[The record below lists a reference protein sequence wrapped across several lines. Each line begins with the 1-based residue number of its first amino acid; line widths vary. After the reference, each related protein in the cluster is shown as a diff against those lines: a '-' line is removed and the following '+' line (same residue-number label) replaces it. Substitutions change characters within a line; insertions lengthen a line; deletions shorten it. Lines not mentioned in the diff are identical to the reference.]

1 MKIINSL
8 VECLENIKIHKR
20 EIKKVLLNRDIE
32 IMENKIIIYE
42 DANGDIKLDVSLEN
56 ETLWLS
62 QKQLEVLFG
71 RDQSVI
77 SRHLNNIFRSGELEK
92 TCNMQKMHIANS
104 DKPVEFYN
112 LDVIIS
118 LGYRVNSKRATSF
131 RIWATKILK
140 DYLVNGYAIND
151 KRLQQK
157 GLEELNKTI
166 SLLQN
171 TISNTQIEL
180 NEAKGLLDVIINY
193 SRTWTLLQGYDEDS
207 LKCDFIPQKAKF
219 ILDSNEAKIAIVKLK
234 NELIKKGEATE
245 LFGREKAGEFEGILR
260 NIYQTFGGVDLLE
273 SVEEKAA
280 NLLYYII
287 KGHPFNDGNKRIG
300 AFMFILFLSKNNMLY
315 KSNGELKINDNA
327 LVALSLMTAKSDP
340 KQKDTIINLI
350 VNILQ

>member
-1 MKIINSL
+1 MF
-8 VECLENIKIHKR
+8 
-20 EIKKVLLNRDIE
+20 LNKDIE
-32 IMENKIIIYE
+32 IMETKIVIYE
-42 DANGDIKLDVSLEN
+42 DANGEIKLDVSLEN
-56 ETLWLS
+56 DTLWLS
-62 QKQLEVLFG
+62 QKQLEVLFD
-71 RDQSVI
+71 RDKSVI
-77 SRHLNNIFRSGELEK
+77 SRHIKNIFKDEELDK
-92 TCNMQKMHIANS
+92 NS
-104 DKPVEFYN
+104 VVAKNATTATDGKIYQVEYYN
-112 LDVIIS
+112 LDMIIS

-131 RIWATKILK
+131 RVWATKILK
-140 DYLVNGYAIND
+140 DYIINGYSINN

-157 GLEELNKTI
+157 GLKELNETI
-166 SLLQN
+166 SLLKN
-171 TISNTQIEL
+171 TISNAQIEL
-180 NEAKGLLDVIINY
+180 NEAKDLLDVILNY
-193 SRTWTLLQGYDEDS
+193 SRTWTLLQEYDEDS
-207 LKCDFIPQKAKF
+207 LKIDFVSKEAKF
-219 ILDSNEAKIAIVKLK
+219 ILDSDEAKNYIAQLK
-234 NELIKKGEATE
+234 DELIKKGEATE

>member
-1 MKIINSL
+1 MKSL
-8 VECLENIKIHKR
+8 AENAQER
-20 EIKKVLLNRDIE
+20 FKKMFLNKDIE
-32 IMENKIIIYE
+32 IMETKIVIYE
-42 DANGDIKLDVSLEN
+42 DANGEIKLDVSLEN
-56 ETLWLS
+56 DTLWLS
-62 QKQLEVLFG
+62 QKQLEVLFD
-71 RDQSVI
+71 RDKSVI
-77 SRHLNNIFRSGELEK
+77 SRHIKNIFKDEELDK
-92 TCNMQKMHIANS
+92 NS
-104 DKPVEFYN
+104 VVAKNATTATDGKIYQVEYYN
-112 LDVIIS
+112 LDMIIS

-131 RIWATKILK
+131 RVWATKILK
-140 DYLVNGYAIND
+140 DYIINGYSINN

-157 GLEELNKTI
+157 GLKELNETI
-166 SLLQN
+166 SLLKD
-171 TISNTQIEL
+171 TISNAQIEL
-180 NEAKGLLDVIINY
+180 NEAKGLLDVILNY

-207 LKCDFIPQKAKF
+207 LKINFVAKEAKF
-219 ILDSNEAKIAIVKLK
+219 ILDSDEAKNYIAQLK
-234 NELIKKGEATE
+234 DELIKKGEATE

-260 NIYQTFGGVDLLE
+260 NIYQTFGGIDLLE

-350 VNILQ
+350 VNISQ

>member
-1 MKIINSL
+1 MF
-8 VECLENIKIHKR
+8 
-20 EIKKVLLNRDIE
+20 LNKDIE
-32 IMENKIIIYE
+32 IMETKIVIYE
-42 DANGDIKLDVSLEN
+42 DVNGEIKLDVSLEN
-56 ETLWLS
+56 DTLWLS
-62 QKQLEVLFG
+62 QKQLEVLFD
-71 RDQSVI
+71 RDKSVI
-77 SRHLNNIFRSGELEK
+77 SRHIKNIFKDEELDK
-92 TCNMQKMHIANS
+92 NS
-104 DKPVEFYN
+104 VVAKNATTATDGKIYQVEYYN
-112 LDVIIS
+112 LDMIIS

-131 RIWATKILK
+131 RVWATKILK
-140 DYLVNGYAIND
+140 DYIINGYSINN

-157 GLEELNKTI
+157 GLKELNETI
-166 SLLQN
+166 SLLKD
-171 TISNTQIEL
+171 TISNAQIEL
-180 NEAKGLLDVIINY
+180 NEAKGLLDVILNY

-207 LKCDFIPQKAKF
+207 LKINFVAKEAKF
-219 ILDSNEAKIAIVKLK
+219 ILDSDEAKNYIAQLK
-234 NELIKKGEATE
+234 DELIKKGEATE

>member
-1 MKIINSL
+1 MF
-8 VECLENIKIHKR
+8 
-20 EIKKVLLNRDIE
+20 LNKDIE
-32 IMENKIIIYE
+32 IMETKIVIYE
-42 DANGDIKLDVSLEN
+42 DANGEIKLDVSLEN
-56 ETLWLS
+56 DTLWLS
-62 QKQLEVLFG
+62 QKQLEVLFD
-71 RDQSVI
+71 RDKSVI
-77 SRHLNNIFRSGELEK
+77 SRHIKNIFKDEELDK
-92 TCNMQKMHIANS
+92 NS
-104 DKPVEFYN
+104 VVAKNATTATDGKIYQVEYYN
-112 LDVIIS
+112 LDMIIS

-131 RIWATKILK
+131 RVWATKILK
-140 DYLVNGYAIND
+140 DYIINGYSINN

-157 GLEELNKTI
+157 GLKELNETI
-166 SLLQN
+166 SLLKD
-171 TISNTQIEL
+171 TISNAQIEL
-180 NEAKGLLDVIINY
+180 NEAKGLLDVILNY
-193 SRTWTLLQGYDEDS
+193 SRTWTLLQEYDEDS
-207 LKCDFIPQKAKF
+207 LKIDFVSKEAKF
-219 ILDSNEAKIAIVKLK
+219 ILDSDEAKNYIAQLK
-234 NELIKKGEATE
+234 DELIKKGEATE

>member
-1 MKIINSL
+1 MF
-8 VECLENIKIHKR
+8 
-20 EIKKVLLNRDIE
+20 LNKDIE
-32 IMENKIIIYE
+32 IMETKIVIYE
-42 DANGDIKLDVSLEN
+42 DANGETKLDDSLEN
-56 ETLWLS
+56 DTLWLS
-62 QKQLEVLFG
+62 QKQLEVLFD
-71 RDQSVI
+71 RDKSVI
-77 SRHLNNIFRSGELEK
+77 SRHIKNIFKDEELDK
-92 TCNMQKMHIANS
+92 NS
-104 DKPVEFYN
+104 VVAKNATTATDGKIYQVEYYN
-112 LDVIIS
+112 LDMIIS

-131 RIWATKILK
+131 RVWATKILK
-140 DYLVNGYAIND
+140 DYIINGYSINN

-157 GLEELNKTI
+157 GLKELNETI
-166 SLLQN
+166 SLLKN
-171 TISNTQIEL
+171 TISNAQIEL
-180 NEAKGLLDVIINY
+180 NEAKGLLDVILNY

-207 LKCDFIPQKAKF
+207 LKIDFVSKEAKF
-219 ILDSNEAKIAIVKLK
+219 ILDSDEAKNYIAQLK
-234 NELIKKGEATE
+234 DELIKKGEATE